1 MWVACFA
8 KSGILAFT
16 YMTYTVTVEKR
27 TQGGSKACRAFRAQ
41 GKMPAVVYGPN
52 NEAETILLNTKEFE
66 KIWSE
71 AGESTV
77 LTLAGLDKKVS
88 VLIQDVAHDPLY
100 GTPTHADFYAIQADT
115 VVDVEVPLE
124 FTGVSPA
131 EKGLGGTLIKVMFT
145 LPIKALPK
153 DLPSEVEV
161 DISSLVTFE
170 DQIQVRDIK
179 LPQGVVAD
187 AESEEVV
194 ALVQAPREE
203 ENEDAGDVSSV
214 EVEKK
219 GKEEESAP
227 NNK

>member
-1 MWVACFA
+1 
-8 KSGILAFT
+8 
-16 YMTYTVTVEKR
+16 MTYTVTVEKR

-77 LTLAGLDKKVS
+77 LTLSGLDKKVS

-124 FTGVSPA
+124 FVGVSPA

-153 DLPSEVEV
+153 DLPSEVLV

-170 DQIQVRDIK
+170 DQLQVKDIK

-187 AESEEVV
+187 AEPEEVV

-203 ENEDAGDVSSV
+203 EESEVSGDVASV

-219 GKEEESAP
+219 GKEEESASD
-227 NNK
+227 NK

>member
-1 MWVACFA
+1 
-8 KSGILAFT
+8 
-16 YMTYTVTVEKR
+16 MTHSVTVEKR
-27 TQGGSKACRAFRAQ
+27 TEGGSKACRAFRAQ

-52 NEAETILLNTKEFE
+52 NETETILLNTKEFE

-77 LTLAGLDKKVS
+77 LTLTGLDKKIS
-88 VLIQDVAHDPLY
+88 VLIHDVAHDPLY
-100 GTPTHADFYAIQADT
+100 GTPTHADFYAVQTDK
-115 VVDVEVPLE
+115 VVDVEVPLV

-145 LPIKALPK
+145 LSIEALPK

-161 DISSLVTFE
+161 DISRLVTFD
-170 DQIQVRDIK
+170 DQIQVKDIV
-179 LPQGVVAD
+179 LPAGVTAD
-187 AESEEVV
+187 AEPEEVV

-203 ENEDAGDVSSV
+203 EDVESTGDVSSV

-219 GKEEESAP
+219 GKEEEATTDA
-227 NNK
+227 K